1 MKSSGNNQPEILSP
15 TCRLTQSCL
24 SEYVDNTLSAH
35 QVWEVEKHLTL
46 CTECSEAARN
56 MQATVQLLHDAVRF
70 DTGDDFMAKL
80 HARLDGL
87 EPDAM
92 LAPKRSLV
100 TWAQDLFERVRID
113 LTSYRIPVL
122 NFGVATAG
130 MGAMV
135 VLALVWRPASEVP
148 QIGGGGNIN
157 NNIAVT
163 RTMHEDLQRN
173 LALTASDPLGDVAAE
188 NLRITDSNA
197 GGNTNG
203 APPPTGTDGG

>member
-1 MKSSGNNQPEILSP
+1 MKPSGNNQPEILSP

-24 SEYVDNTLSAH
+24 AEYVDNTLSAH

-46 CTECSEAARN
+46 CIECSEVARQ
-56 MQATVQLLHDAVRF
+56 MEATVQLLHDAVRF

-92 LAPKRSLV
+92 LSPKRSLV

-113 LTSYRIPVL
+113 LASRRIPVL
-122 NFGVATAG
+122 NLGVATAG
-130 MGAMV
+130 MGAML
-135 VLALVWRPASEVP
+135 VLALVWRPTSDISSITPEETSHV
-148 QIGGGGNIN
+148 IT
-157 NNIAVT
+157 T
-163 RTMHEDLQRN
+163 RTIHEDLQRN

-197 GGNTNG
+197 TNSTNG